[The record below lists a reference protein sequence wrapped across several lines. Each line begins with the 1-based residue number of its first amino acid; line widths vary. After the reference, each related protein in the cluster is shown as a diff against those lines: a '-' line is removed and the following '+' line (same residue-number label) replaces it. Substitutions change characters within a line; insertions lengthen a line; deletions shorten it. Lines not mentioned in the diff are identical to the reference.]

1 MTGALAL
8 RAFARAS
15 ASLGRRSSRA
25 SATLASLD
33 RYELGEQ
40 LAPLGGS
47 EPGDGLALG
56 FNP

>member
-25 SATLASLD
+25 SAPLPVSTATNSASTW
-33 RYELGEQ
+33 RPS
-40 LAPLGGS
+40 AAANRAMA
-47 EPGDGLALG
+47 LALG